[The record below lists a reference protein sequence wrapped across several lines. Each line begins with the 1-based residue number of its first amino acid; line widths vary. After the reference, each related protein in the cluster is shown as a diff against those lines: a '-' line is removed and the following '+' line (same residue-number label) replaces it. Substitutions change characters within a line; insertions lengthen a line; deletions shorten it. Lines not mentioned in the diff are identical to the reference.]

1 MGTKGFASSKEYW
14 VKFGWGVFIGMLTA
28 LSVLFFNYL
37 MNLGLKLLWPGQP
50 AIEPFSGSWQ
60 IVLILTAA
68 GFIVGLIYHF
78 MEAKE
83 VGVVEILT
91 QDRVDIRP
99 IPGGLLVS
107 LVSLIGGFSVGPEV
121 PSAMIGAW
129 LAAKISDARK
139 LSDEIR
145 KSNMISSLTA
155 AYGGL
160 FTSPFGAILI
170 PIEVPHVQSIAF
182 VGTMIIATA
191 ASVVGFALF
200 YFTGGNEFA
209 GLLRILDLP
218 MYDLQIW
225 HLLVAV
231 VLGLLGAGL
240 AVIFVLSMGTLKQLV
255 VPLNHR
261 PILRNTL
268 AGLLLGLLGFALPLT
283 LFLGSDGL
291 VLVTENAA
299 EIGVALLIVYVF
311 AKILATAGAI
321 STGFIGGPIF
331 PLFFVG
337 GTMGTAVTLL
347 FPDIPIALSVGCLMV
362 AVTAGVLPI
371 PISLGVYVILIVG
384 LPITEAIPILIAA
397 LTSFLVIK
405 GFGLLS
411 PSKRP
416 AAEKIVKDDGNDN
429 TNTKTI
435 K

>member
-1 MGTKGFASSKEYW
+1 MELKGFATSKEYW
-14 VKFGWGVFIGMLTA
+14 LKFGWGVLIGMLTA
-28 LSVLFFNYL
+28 LGVLFFNYL
-37 MNLGLKLLWPGQP
+37 MNLGLTWLWPGQP
-50 AIEPFSGSWQ
+50 AVLPFSGSWQ
-60 IVLILTAA
+60 IVVILTAA
-68 GFIVGLIYHF
+68 GFIVGLIYRF
-78 MEAKE
+78 IKAKE

-91 QDRVDIRP
+91 EEQVDVSP
-99 IPGGLLVS
+99 VPGGLLVS

-121 PSAMIGAW
+121 PSAMLGGW
-129 LAAKISDARK
+129 LASKISDWRK

-160 FTSPFGAILI
+160 FTSPLGAILI

-200 YFTGGNEFA
+200 YFTGGNQFA

-218 MYDLQIW
+218 MYDLEDW
-225 HLLVAV
+225 HLLIAV
-231 VLGLLGAGL
+231 VLGILGAAL
-240 AVIFVLSMGTLKQLV
+240 AVLFGMSMGALKRLV
-255 VPLNHR
+255 MPLNRR

-268 AGLLLGLLGFALPLT
+268 AGFLLGILGYALPLT

-291 VLVTENAA
+291 VYVTENAA
-299 EIGVALLIVYVF
+299 EIGVALLVVYVF

-337 GTMGTAVTLL
+337 GTMGTVVTML
-347 FPDIPIALSVGCLMV
+347 FPDIPVALAVGCLMV
-362 AVTAGVLPI
+362 AVTAGILPI

-384 LPITEAIPILIAA
+384 LPITEAIPVLIAA

-405 GFGLLS
+405 GFGLVPPAKKPTAKRIDKDKQNAS
-411 PSKRP
+411 P
-416 AAEKIVKDDGNDN
+416 AG
-429 TNTKTI
+429 
-435 K
+435 